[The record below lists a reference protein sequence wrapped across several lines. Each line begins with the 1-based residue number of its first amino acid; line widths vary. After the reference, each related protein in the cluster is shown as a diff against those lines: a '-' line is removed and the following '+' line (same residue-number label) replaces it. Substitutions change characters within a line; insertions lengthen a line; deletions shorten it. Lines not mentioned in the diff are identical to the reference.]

1 MKNTSKMLFWLPEQ
15 LSENII
21 VMKSSGA
28 KYSLRGS
35 DNIVIPRFQSRYLE
49 RSVTYRGAVLWEY
62 NYVLEC
68 RHCSC
73 TRKSI
78 DSRLS
83 KIVEFKDFHFKVTS
97 TSTVNFCDQDYFYF

>member
-1 MKNTSKMLFWLPEQ
+1 MLPEQ

-21 VMKSSGA
+21 VKRSSGA

-49 RSVTYRGAVLWEY
+49 RSVTYRGAVLW
-62 NYVLEC
+62 NTITSRNADIV
-68 RHCSC
+68 HA

-83 KIVEFKDFHFKVTS
+83 KIVEIKIFILR
-97 TSTVNFCDQDYFYF
+97 